1 MRTQGK
7 STIIVVGG
15 ALAIASVGYGLGTQ
29 ADGGTAVADEN
40 GQSGERG
47 ARLMIERGGPCGFSG
62 LADELGVDDDK
73 LEQALRDFRSDH
85 GDGVR
90 ADFAKDLADA
100 LGISAGK
107 VTAALDQLHQRREQ
121 RFEQRFDERQGP
133 GEMPPPP
140 GRMRFHFGVPLRELA
155 SELGVSRTDLRK
167 ALREVGK
174 QATERVEEDQ
184 AELAR
189 FLADRFD
196 LDVDKVTDALGKPG
210 PPIPFGHRGGLPD
223 HPPAP

>member
-1 MRTQGK
+1 MRTQRR

-29 ADGGTAVADEN
+29 ADDGTAVADESSQN
-40 GQSGERG
+40 GERG
-47 ARLMIERGGPCGFSG
+47 ARFMVERGAPCGFSG
-62 LADELGVDDDK
+62 LADELGVDDNK

-85 GDGVR
+85 EDGVR

-121 RFEQRFDERQGP
+121 RFEQRQGP
-133 GEMPPPP
+133 SGMPPPP
-140 GRMRFHFGVPLRELA
+140 GRTSFHFGMPLRELA
-155 SELGVSRTDLRK
+155 SELGVSRADLRK
-167 ALREVGK
+167 ALREVG
-174 QATERVEEDQ
+174 QEATDRFEEHQ

-196 LDVDKVTDALGKPG
+196 LDVDKVTDALGKAG

-223 HPPAP
+223 HPPAL